1 MIPFIVILKTVT
13 FNDSLLD
20 PTSTYFWEVAKR
32 YSELLCTEINKD
44 SSSLG
49 ISLVGIRMHSFR
61 LVERGSIVRRSAF
74 FSVCKCAT
82 LFGSNQNSALT
93 ADWLRRKINVS
104 SERFLWWE
112 I

>member
-13 FNDSLLD
+13 FNDSLRD
-20 PTSTYFWEVAKR
+20 PTSTYFREVAKR
-32 YSELLCTEINKD
+32 YSELLRTEINKD

-49 ISLVGIRMHSFR
+49 ISFVASSMHSFR
-61 LVERGSIVRRSAF
+61 LVERGSIVRRSVF
-74 FSVCKCAT
+74 FGVNKRAM
-82 LFGSNQNSALT
+82 LFGSNQNSTLT
-93 ADWLRRKINVS
+93 ADWLRRKMNVS